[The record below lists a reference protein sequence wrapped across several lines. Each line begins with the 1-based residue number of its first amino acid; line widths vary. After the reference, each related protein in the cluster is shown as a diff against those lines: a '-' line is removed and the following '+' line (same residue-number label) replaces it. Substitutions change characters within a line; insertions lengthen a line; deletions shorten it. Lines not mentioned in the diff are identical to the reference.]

1 MTAVGLD
8 ISTLLDKAESHAG
21 QLGLFEQVNGHEPV
35 NPPASGGL
43 TCGVWVS
50 DIVPVRT
57 SGLTQTTA
65 RVELSVRIYTTAVQE
80 PMDAIDPQVVGAT
93 DALFAAYIADFT
105 LDGTVRQVDIFGAH
119 GEPLRAR
126 PGYLTVGDIT
136 YRVMTITLP
145 LIADDL
151 WEQQP

>member
-1 MTAVGLD
+1 MSLD
-8 ISTLLDKAESHAG
+8 ISTLLDKAISHAG

-43 TCGVWVS
+43 ACGVWVS
-50 DIVPVRT
+50 DVVPVRT
-57 SGLTQTTA
+57 SGLNRTSA
-65 RVELSVRIYTTAVQE
+65 RVELSVRIYTNAVQE
-80 PMDAIDPQVVGAT
+80 PMDAIDPAVVGAT
-93 DALFAAYIADFT
+93 DALFTAYIGDFT
-105 LDGTVRQVDIFGAH
+105 LDDTVRQVDVFGAH
-119 GEPLRAR
+119 GDPLRAR
-126 PGYLTVGDIT
+126 PGYLPVADTT

>member
-1 MTAVGLD
+1 MGLD
-8 ISTLLDKAESHAG
+8 ISTLLDKAISHAG
-21 QLGLFEQVNGHEPV
+21 ALGLFEQVNGHEPL

-50 DIVPVRT
+50 DVTPVRT
-57 SGLTQTTA
+57 SGLVQTSA

-80 PMDAIDPQVVGAT
+80 PMDAIDPAMVDAT
-93 DALFAAYIADFT
+93 DQLLAAYIGDFT
-105 LDGTVRQVDIFGAH
+105 LGGTVRQVDIFGAR

-126 PGYLTVGDIT
+126 PGYLTIDAAT

-151 WEQQP
+151 WEQTP

>member
-1 MTAVGLD
+1 MGLD
-8 ISTLLDKAESHAG
+8 ISTLLDQVISHAG
-21 QLGLFEQVNGHEPV
+21 TLGLFEQVNGHEPV
-35 NPPASGGL
+35 NPPSSGGL

-65 RVELSVRIYTTAVQE
+65 RVELSVRIYTSAVQE
-80 PMDAIDPQVVGAT
+80 PLDAIDPAVVDAT
-93 DALFAAYIADFT
+93 NALFAAYISDFT
-105 LDGTVRQVDIFGAH
+105 LGGTVRQVDVFGAH
-119 GEPLRAR
+119 GAPLRAR
-126 PGYLTVGDIT
+126 PGYLTVDGTT